1 MSWYR
6 LNINTEKQLQR
17 FSVVLIVASTILIT
31 CEIIFGTAQ
40 NQKFFDIVDILLVL
54 LFTYEIMLRHKSH
67 RTDIFERVWYYFDIC
82 LLILGYLSFLKGFF
96 THPETIYVLRLFRVT
111 RILRLFEISNKL
123 KSIEKK
129 IIHVIPSVITFG
141 ALLLLLIFVY
151 ALLGMSLFEKR
162 NFEIVS
168 FSNLYSSSKA
178 LFIFITSGLDYAE
191 VIRIVEKDTPNLP
204 IFVVDFYFFSF
215 FIVTSMITLNVFIAV
230 MTNSVQEELIQD
242 IKNIDRSNDHQIKE
256 MNQKIDLILDELKK
270 QKL

>member
-82 LLILGYLSFLKGFF
+82 LLLLGYLSFLKGFF

-151 ALLGMSLFEKR
+151 ALLGMSLFEKQ

-191 VIRIVEKDTPNLP
+191 VIKIVEKDTPNLP

-230 MTNSVQEELIQD
+230 MTNSVQEELIED
-242 IKNIDRSNDHQIKE
+242 IKNLDRTNDDQIKQ

-270 QKL
+270 QKP